1 MLRSN
6 VLENVNDSVFTGDYV
21 AVGNV
26 RNEMRG
32 FYKYKD
38 QDYERPRYLAFS
50 GAPAVR

>member
-1 MLRSN
+1 MI
-6 VLENVNDSVFTGDYV
+6 NDSNFTGDYV

-38 QDYERPRYLAFS
+38 QE
-50 GAPAVR
+50 V